1 MCLSIP
7 GKLIEITS
15 QLDETFRVGK
25 VSFDGIIKE
34 VSLTLV
40 PEAAVGDYVLVHVGA
55 AIATIDEEEA
65 KKTFELLK
73 QLDELHELEDDEHNP
88 A

>member
-7 GKLIEITS
+7 GKLIEVTA
-15 QLDETFRVGK
+15 QLDETFRVGR
-25 VSFDGIIKE
+25 VSFDGVIKE

-40 PEAAVGDYVLVHVGA
+40 PEAKVNDYVLVHVGA
-55 AIATIDEEEA
+55 AISVVDEEEA

-73 QLDELHELEDDEHNP
+73 QLGELHDLDPPNLG
-88 A
+88 

>member
-7 GKLIEITS
+7 GKLIAITS
-15 QLDETFRVGK
+15 KLDETFRVGK

-40 PEAAVGDYVLVHVGA
+40 PEATIGDYVLVHVGA
-55 AIATIDEEEA
+55 AISTIDEEEA
-65 KKTFELLK
+65 RKTFDLLK
-73 QLDELHELEDDEHNP
+73 QLDELHELEDEE
-88 A
+88 

>member
-15 QLDETFRVGK
+15 KLDETFRVGK
-25 VSFDGIIKE
+25 VSFDGILKE

-40 PEAAVGDYVLVHVGA
+40 PEANVGDYVLVHVGA
-55 AIATIDEEEA
+55 AISTIDEEEA

-73 QLDELHELEDDEHNP
+73 QLNELHDLDVPESD
-88 A
+88 

>member
-7 GKLIEITS
+7 GKLIAITS

-25 VSFDGIIKE
+25 VSFDGVIKE

-40 PEAAVGDYVLVHVGA
+40 PEANVGDYVLVHVGA
-55 AIATIDEEEA
+55 AISTIDEDEA

-73 QLDELHELEDDEHNP
+73 QLDELNELENP
-88 A
+88 DID

>member
-15 QLDETFRVGK
+15 QLDETFRLGR
-25 VSFDGIIKE
+25 VSFDGVVKE

-40 PEAAVGDYVLVHVGA
+40 PEAKLNDYVLVHVGA
-55 AIATIDEEEA
+55 AISVVDEEEA
-65 KKTFELLK
+65 KKTFDLLK
-73 QLDELHELEDDEHNP
+73 QRGELDDLDPPNLD
-88 A
+88 